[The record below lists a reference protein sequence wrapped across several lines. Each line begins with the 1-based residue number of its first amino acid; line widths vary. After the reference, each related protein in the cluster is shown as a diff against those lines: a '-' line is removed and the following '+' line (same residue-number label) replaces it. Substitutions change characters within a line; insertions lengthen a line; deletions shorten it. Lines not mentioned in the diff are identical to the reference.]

1 MNEIVKLLRQD
12 AVGVLPTDTLYGI
25 VTSAFSKRS
34 VERIYEIKGRDDHK
48 PFIILISSLADLK
61 KFGIA
66 VTPEQKKFLAAVWPG
81 PVSVILPCKQKKFSY
96 LHRGSN
102 SLAIRFP
109 ADRLLQAIIKKTGP
123 LVAPSANP
131 QGKQPAETSAA
142 AQAYF
147 EDAVDFYV
155 SGSKKA
161 GKASTIVDFTESIPR
176 LIRQGSKK
184 IPKSYLTS

>member
-1 MNEIVKLLRQD
+1 
-12 AVGVLPTDTLYGI
+12 
-25 VTSAFSKRS
+25 
-34 VERIYEIKGRDDHK
+34 
-48 PFIILISSLADLK
+48 
-61 KFGIA
+61 
-66 VTPEQKKFLAAVWPG
+66 
-81 PVSVILPCKQKKFSY
+81 
-96 LHRGSN
+96 
-102 SLAIRFP
+102 
-109 ADRLLQAIIKKTGP
+109 